1 MNPSWALRAREMPV
15 RESVS
20 TASRALSTM
29 RSKSS
34 ACENDISSLSCLSM
48 YTLLST
54 LSQFFASADFKLMFF
69 PVVDFRTACTVNF
82 ARLESG
88 VFKSSTVNAKHW
100 SYASLNRIEM
110 NLVIEKSI
118 NNFVFFI
125 AFLEQF
131 QQLVFEKLD

>member
-1 MNPSWALRAREMPV
+1 MNPSWALRARAMPDV

-34 ACENDISSLSCLSM
+34 ACEKDISSLSCLSM
-48 YTLLST
+48 YTRLST
-54 LSQFFASADFKLMFF
+54 LIQFFASADFKLMFF

-82 ARLESG
+82 ARFESD

-110 NLVIEKSI
+110 NLVIEKSLAC
-118 NNFVFFI
+118 FVKNRS
-125 AFLEQF
+125 
-131 QQLVFEKLD
+131 FETFRSIKF